1 MENMVIAEFAVFLHL
16 DAIRLLTFV
25 FRCGIVA
32 LFALGAR

>member
-1 MENMVIAEFAVFLHL
+1 MKSMIIAELAIFLHL
-16 DAIRLLTFV
+16 DAFRLLTFV

>member
-1 MENMVIAEFAVFLHL
+1 MKSMVITEFAMFLHL

-25 FRCGIVA
+25 FGCGIVA